1 LAASLAQFIWKIRV
15 IDRALLSLISGQPVS
30 GVVLAEQLG
39 ISRSAV
45 WKRIQHL
52 RDAGFEIETKVGH
65 GYFLT
70 APLEWL
76 DKESICRD
84 LNAATKKLL
93 GDFHIVEQI
102 GSTNSWA
109 KTEVIHKSGT
119 DIFLAEQQTAGR
131 GRLGRQWASPMAAN
145 IYLSLRRRFNKGL
158 PALSG
163 LSLVVGVLL
172 AKTLR
177 SQGFGDIGLKWPND
191 VYAPANKKCGG
202 ILIEV
207 SGEAN
212 AEITAVIGIGLNV
225 RMPAHSA
232 KNIEQAWTDLQQLA
246 GGKNVS
252 RNKVLTALLNELLP
266 GLQRFEDEG
275 AGEFLLQWPQY
286 DVLLNQEVRLSDGTH
301 SHIGLALGITEQG
314 ALRLRQDGV
323 ERHYHSGEI
332 SVRLCE

>member
-1 LAASLAQFIWKIRV
+1 M
-15 IDRALLSLISGQPVS
+15 IDRALLSLVSGPPVS

-39 ISRSAV
+39 VSRSAV
-45 WKRIQHL
+45 WKRIQQL
-52 RDAGFEIETKVGH
+52 RDAGFEIESQAGQ
-65 GYFLT
+65 GYFLKSS
-70 APLEWL
+70 LEWL
-76 DKESICRD
+76 DKEIICHD
-84 LNAATKKLL
+84 LNAVTKKLL
-93 GDFHIVEQI
+93 GDFHVVEQI

-109 KTEVIHKSGT
+109 KTEIKHKSGT

-172 AKTLR
+172 AKSLR
-177 SQGFGDIGLKWPND
+177 SQGFVDIGLKWPND
-191 VYAPANKKCGG
+191 IYAHGNKKCGG

-212 AEITAVIGIGLNV
+212 AEITAIIGIGLNV
-225 RMPAHSA
+225 RMPVQSA

-246 GGKNVS
+246 GGRNVS
-252 RNKVLTALLNELLP
+252 RNKVLSALLNELLP
-266 GLQRFEDEG
+266 GLQGFEDEG
-275 AGEFLLQWPQY
+275 PAEFLSQWPQY
-286 DVLLNQEVRLSDGTH
+286 DVLLNQEVNLSDGIHGH
-301 SHIGLALGITEQG
+301 SGLALGITEQG
-314 ALRLRQDGV
+314 ALRLQQDGV

>member
-1 LAASLAQFIWKIRV
+1 M
-15 IDRALLSLISGQPVS
+15 IDRALLSLISQSPVS

-45 WKRIQHL
+45 WKRIQLL
-52 RDAGFEIETKVGH
+52 RDAGFEIETKAAQ
-65 GYFLT
+65 GYFLKNS
-70 APLEWL
+70 LEWL
-76 DKESICRD
+76 DKNSIYHD

-93 GDFHIVEQI
+93 GDFHIVEQV

-109 KTEVIHKSGT
+109 KTEAKQKAGT

-172 AKTLR
+172 AKCLR
-177 SQGFGDIGLKWPND
+177 SQGFVDIGLKWPND
-191 VYAPANKKCGG
+191 VYALGNKKCGG

-225 RMPAHSA
+225 RMPMHSA
-232 KNIEQAWTDLQQLA
+232 KNIDQAWTDLQQLA
-246 GGKNVS
+246 AGKNVS
-252 RNKVLTALLNELLP
+252 RNKLLGALLNELLP

-275 AGEFLLQWPQY
+275 AAECLSHWPQY
-286 DVLLNQEVRLSDGTH
+286 DVLLNQEVKLSDGIHTQ
-301 SHIGLALGITEQG
+301 IGLALGITEQG
-314 ALRLRQDGV
+314 ALRLQQDGL

>member
-1 LAASLAQFIWKIRV
+1 M
-15 IDRALLSLISGQPVS
+15 DRSLLSLISERPVS

-39 ISRSAV
+39 ISRSAI
-45 WKRIQHL
+45 WKRIQQL
-52 RDAGFEIETKVGH
+52 RDAGFEIETKAGR
-65 GYFLT
+65 GYFLSS
-70 APLEWL
+70 PIEWL
-76 DKESICRD
+76 DKSGIQHD
-84 LNAATKKLL
+84 LNTTAKKLS
-93 GDFHIVEQI
+93 GDFHVVEQI

-109 KTEVIHKSGT
+109 KTEVKRKSGT

-131 GRLGRQWASPMAAN
+131 GRMGRQWASPTAAN

-172 AKTLR
+172 AKSLR
-177 SQGFGDIGLKWPND
+177 SQGFVDIGLKWPND
-191 VYAPANKKCGG
+191 IYAPGNKKCGG

-232 KNIEQAWTDLQQLA
+232 KNIDQSWTDLQQLA
-246 GGKNVS
+246 GGKIVS
-252 RNKVLTALLNELLP
+252 RNKLLAALLNELLP

-275 AGEFLLQWPQY
+275 PAEFLSQWPEY
-286 DVLLNQEVRLSDGTH
+286 DVFLNQQVKLSDGIH
-301 SHIGLALGITEQG
+301 AQIGKVLGITEQG
-314 ALRLRQDGV
+314 ALRLQQNGV

>member
-1 LAASLAQFIWKIRV
+1 MATRMARLVWELGV
-15 IDRALLSLISGQPVS
+15 IDRALLELMSQKPIS
-30 GVVLAEQLG
+30 GVVLATHLG

-45 WKRIQHL
+45 WKRIEHL
-52 RDAGFEIETKVGH
+52 RDSGFEIETKSGQ
-65 GYFLT
+65 GYFLKHST
-70 APLEWL
+70 EWL
-76 DKESICRD
+76 DQDSICNH
-84 LNAATKKLL
+84 LGTAAKKQL

-102 GSTNSWA
+102 DSTNSWA
-109 KTEVIHKSGT
+109 KSETKQKIGT
-119 DIFLAEQQTAGR
+119 DVFLAEQQTAGR

-177 SQGFGDIGLKWPND
+177 SQGFNAIGLKWPND
-191 VYAPANKKCGG
+191 IYASGNKKCGG

-212 AEITAVIGIGLNV
+212 AEISVVIGIGLNV

-232 KNIEQAWTDLQQLA
+232 INIDQTWTDLQTQA
-246 GGKNVS
+246 GDRLLS
-252 RNKVLTALLNELLP
+252 RNNMIGSLLDELLP
-266 GLQRFEDEG
+266 GLQSFEDQG
-275 AGEFLLQWPQY
+275 AAEFLSQWPDY
-286 DVLLNQEVRLSDGTH
+286 DVLLNQDVKLLDGTRIH
-301 SHIGLALGITEQG
+301 TGRVLGITEQG
-314 ALRLRQDGV
+314 ALRLQQEGV

-332 SVRLCE
+332 SLRPI